1 MAQCYHD
8 QLTREEEKQLK
19 RKYEV
24 LQSGSCWHCNKPL
37 WMCPPDKV
45 VNLTTQLD
53 LSIPNEYTVPTRL
66 HYNPITGE
74 RTGLVHVRCDYY
86 LKELNKSLLNHSMEG
101 K

>member
-37 WMCPPDKV
+37 WMCPPDRV
-45 VNLTTQLD
+45 VNLTT
-53 LSIPNEYTVPTRL
+53 
-66 HYNPITGE
+66 
-74 RTGLVHVRCDYY
+74 
-86 LKELNKSLLNHSMEG
+86 
-101 K
+101 